1 MIAPP
6 RSAAGAAPRALVLA
20 VALRWLGAIAIVG
33 VAAARCVIVF
43 APQVVFDIDPAIAY
57 VVYRDGT
64 MDAATLPGLG
74 PAGSLFL
81 DALLLAACGAAL
93 LGETLARRGIEW
105 PILALALVPAPA
117 VAWHGLAD
125 AGDLWRGSTWL
136 AAAVA
141 CVTAAHLG
149 RDRSIRLAMVSLL
162 AAVLVP
168 VLMRGALQSAISIDG
183 WSLRGP
189 EHRETIAEFERYRD
203 EFYRDRGW
211 EQDSASARIYEER
224 LRQPDP
230 RGWFPT
236 TNIFASM
243 MAFGV
248 VLCAGLCVG
257 AVKDRLGAKWVV
269 ALAAGAGAA
278 AAALLLSGSKG
289 AVLAAAAGLAM
300 LAAPWWARGRLR
312 DVLARRGGVLAIG
325 LVLAA
330 ALAIAVR
337 GLLGES
343 LLGERSLLF
352 RWHYLAGAAQIVVRH
367 GLIGAGPN
375 GFQAAYLECRLPRSP
390 EEVMSAH
397 NLAADWLADLGLA
410 GLGWVALVAILVWR
424 AGGRLQG
431 QEPGGGYVP
440 ARKLLLAAGAVAL
453 VALAPAVLVEYAAV
467 DTPAKELSR
476 LAGLVGFVLAAVIL
490 NGALERSR
498 QALADWTVAAA
509 AVALVVHA
517 QIEMT
522 FFDPGSV
529 TWMMSV
535 LGLAGGTGGRFGAGG
550 DAPRRAHMI
559 VGAASGA
566 LLLGAAAALSLI
578 GAARAARAE
587 AMTVGAARLIVNAR
601 GAEQQTWARQEAAGL
616 LETAWREHM
625 PSDAALL
632 DQAVRELL
640 KAAQLAKETDR
651 PRLAAAAVE
660 LARRAAAAGGRPS
673 STALL
678 AEALSLK
685 ALLSGESADWQE
697 AFEAA
702 RQLAAMDPH
711 GIAPWRTLGDVLW
724 AGGRRDD
731 AAAAYERALR
741 NDENFALDPMRQLST
756 RDRGIIQDRIA
767 EARGLQ
773 ESFPLRK

>member
-1 MIAPP
+1 MIAPGV
-6 RSAAGAAPRALVLA
+6 SAASGAAPRAHVLA
-20 VALRWLGAIAIVG
+20 GALRWVGAIGIAG
-33 VAAARCVIVF
+33 VAVARCVIVF

-136 AAAVA
+136 AAAVG

-189 EHRETIAEFERYRD
+189 EYRETITEFERNRD
-203 EFYRDRGW
+203 AFYRDRGW
-211 EQDSASARIYEER
+211 EPDSASARIYEER
-224 LRQPDP
+224 LKQPDP

-236 TNIFASM
+236 TNILASM
-243 MAFGV
+243 MAFGL
-248 VLCAGLCVG
+248 VLCAGLCAG
-257 AVKDRLGAKWVV
+257 AVKDRLGAKWVG
-269 ALAAGAGAA
+269 ALASIAA
-278 AAALLLSGSKG
+278 AAAAGLLLSGSKG
-289 AVLAAAAGLAM
+289 AALAAAAGLVM
-300 LAAPWWARGRLR
+300 LASPWWARGRLR
-312 DVLARRGGVLAIG
+312 EVLAHRGGVLAIA
-325 LVLAA
+325 LVVAA

-343 LLGERSLLF
+343 LGERSLLF

-367 GLIGAGPN
+367 GLIGVGPN
-375 GFQAAYLECRLPRSP
+375 GFQAAYLESRLPRSP

-410 GLGWVALVAILVWR
+410 GVAWVALVAILVWR
-424 AGGRLQG
+424 AGGRSKG
-431 QEPGGGYVP
+431 QESGGGYVP
-440 ARKLLLAAGAVAL
+440 ARRMLLAAGAVAL

-476 LAGLVGFVLAAVIL
+476 TAGLLGFVLVAVIL
-490 NGALERSR
+490 DGALERSR
-498 QALADWTVAAA
+498 QSLADWTVAAA
-509 AVALVVHA
+509 AVTLVVHA

-529 TWMMSV
+529 TWMMCM
-535 LGLAGGTGGRFGAGG
+535 LGLAGGAGGMSGAHG
-550 DAPRRAHMI
+550 DAPRRTQLM
-559 VGAASGA
+559 VGAGSGA
-566 LLLGAAAALSLI
+566 LLLGAAVALSLV

-587 AMTVGAARLIVNAR
+587 AMAVGAARLIVNAR
-601 GAEQQTWARQEAAGL
+601 GAEQQAWARQEAADL

-632 DQAVRELL
+632 DQAARELL
-640 KAAQLAKETDR
+640 KAAQLARETDR
-651 PRLAAAAVE
+651 TRLAAAAVE
-660 LARRAAAAGGRPS
+660 LARRAAAPGGRPS

-685 ALLSGESADWQE
+685 ALLSGGSADWQE

-702 RQLAAMDPH
+702 RHLSAMDPH
-711 GIAPWRTLGDVLW
+711 GIAPWRKLGDVLW

-741 NDENFALDPMRQLST
+741 NDGNFALDPLRQLSP
-756 RDRGIIQDRIA
+756 RDRRTIQERIA
-767 EARGLQ
+767 EARQ
-773 ESFPLRK
+773 